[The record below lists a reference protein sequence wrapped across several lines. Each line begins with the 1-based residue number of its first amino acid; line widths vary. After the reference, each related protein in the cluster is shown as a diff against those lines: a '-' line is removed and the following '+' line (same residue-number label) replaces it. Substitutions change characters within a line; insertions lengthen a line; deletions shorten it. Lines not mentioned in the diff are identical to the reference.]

1 MHHRLFFEEGKR
13 VGQISFSQRFYV
25 VLKTL
30 TQRWWFFAVLLVLF
44 FLPAYSAEPF
54 DQRQSPMVIQQ
65 VLKDPLIYRYPFLM
79 PLTKA
84 ITALLVMAVFIF
96 GNRVRRVFNIYMTV
110 IYLGLALFQTSAF
123 TEDYGF
129 VVISGN
135 LVLVFLLALGWGLET
150 LVERNDFSKRRIPFW
165 KWWVAPLALL
175 AFLAPVS
182 SNTLA
187 PDFNLLGML
196 SNPACLT
203 YCMLTPLVIAIMTLF
218 HPTVDLPLLRLMSF
232 VGIIFGLV
240 NIITWFVISPE
251 GWWMGILHLPLL
263 LISIYGFVLSL
274 DRFSSVD
281 TVV

>member
-1 MHHRLFFEEGKR
+1 MK
-13 VGQISFSQRFYV
+13 
-25 VLKTL
+25 L
-30 TQRWWFFAVLLVLF
+30 TRWWWFYIVLLLLF
-44 FLPAYSAEPF
+44 FLPMYTTAPF
-54 DQRQSPMVIQQ
+54 DQRATPLVIQQ
-65 VLKDPLIYRYPFLM
+65 VLKDPLIYRSPLLM

-84 ITALLVMAVFIF
+84 VTALLLMAVFIF
-96 GNRVRRVFNIYMTV
+96 GNRARRVFNIYMTL
-110 IYLGLALFQTSAF
+110 IYFGLAMFQTSAI

-129 VVISGN
+129 VIISGN
-135 LVLVFLLALGWGLET
+135 LVLVFVLALGWVVES

-175 AFLAPVS
+175 AYFAPVAS
-182 SNTLA
+182 DAIA

-203 YCMLTPLVIAIMTLF
+203 YCMLTPIAIAIMTLF

-263 LISIYGFVLSL
+263 LISVYGFVLSL
-274 DRFSSVD
+274 NRFSSGEV
-281 TVV
+281 TVLDSPIVAEIN